1 MTHPAPLADDVRPDI
16 DPGIEPGAEPLDEA
30 ALERGP
36 QRRCVATG
44 RVADKDM
51 LLRFVVAPAGQL
63 VPDLQQRL
71 PGRGL
76 YLTPDR
82 AAIDTA
88 VKKRVF
94 ARAARRPVEV
104 PDQLADRLEA
114 LIAERAIELI
124 GLARRAGQAVVG
136 YDQVAAWL
144 KTGRAGLLLQASD
157 GAAAGRARLA
167 AMAGDRPVVERLR
180 AAELARPFGRDHVVH
195 VALAAGGIAT
205 RVREELTRL
214 AGLRRVDQEAKS
226 A

>member
-1 MTHPAPLADDVRPDI
+1 LTPPAPLADDVRPDI
-16 DPGIEPGAEPLDEA
+16 DPGIEPGLEPLDA
-30 ALERGP
+30 DTLERGP

-44 RVADKDM
+44 RVADKDA

-82 AAIDTA
+82 AAIDDA

-94 ARAARRPVEV
+94 ARAARRAVEV
-104 PDQLADRLEA
+104 PDHLADRLEA
-114 LIAERAIELI
+114 LLAERAIELI
-124 GLARRAGQAVVG
+124 GLARRAGQAVLG

-144 KTGRAGLLLQASD
+144 KTGRAGLLLQACD
-157 GAAAGRARLA
+157 AAPSGRARLA
-167 AMAGDRPVVERLR
+167 ALAGERPVVERLR

-205 RVREELTRL
+205 RIQQELTRL
-214 AGLRRVDQEAKS
+214 AGLRRTDQKATS

>member
-1 MTHPAPLADDVRPDI
+1 LTPPAPLADDVRPDI
-16 DPGIEPGAEPLDEA
+16 EPGIELGIEPVDEA

-44 RVADKDM
+44 RIADKGE

-82 AAIDTA
+82 ASIDEA
-88 VKKRVF
+88 VKKRMF

-114 LIAERAIELI
+114 LVAERAIELI

-144 KTGRAGLLLQASD
+144 KTGRAGLLLQACD
-157 GAAAGRARLA
+157 GAPAGRARLA
-167 AMAGDRPVVERLR
+167 AMAADRPVAEQLR
-180 AAELARPFGRDHVVH
+180 AAELAQPFGRDHVVH

-205 RVREELTRL
+205 RVREELSRL